1 MEKKIRLDKFLSN
14 QGCGSRS
21 EVRKYIFKGQ
31 VSVEKVVIRDIGF
44 QVPITCSTVEF
55 NGKQIVFQ
63 LNAYLMLN
71 KPEGVIT
78 ATEDDKEQTVLDLI
92 DHPLKKQ
99 LFPVG
104 RLDKDTTGL
113 LLITNDG
120 DLSHQLLSPKK
131 HVDKTYI
138 ATINGTVDTS
148 MIHRFKEGVVLDDG
162 YKTLPAVLEVIEE
175 NTSKSVVKVTIQ
187 EGKFHQ
193 IKRMFV
199 ANNREV
205 LTLKRIQMGTLILDD
220 SLELGQYR
228 PLTDIELRLLKGE

>member
-31 VSVEKVVIRDIGF
+31 VSVDHAVVRDIGF
-44 QVPITCSTVEF
+44 QVPLSCKTVEF
-55 NGKQIVFQ
+55 NGKQIVFEV
-63 LNAYLMLN
+63 NAYLMLN

-78 ATEDDKEQTVLDLI
+78 ATEDTKDTTVLDLI
-92 DHPLKKQ
+92 EHPLKKQ

-138 ATINGTVDTS
+138 ATINGSVDES
-148 MIHRFKEGVVLDDG
+148 MIEAFKEGVTLDDG
-162 YKTLPAVLEVIEE
+162 YKTLPAVLSALEQ
-175 NTSKSVVKVTIQ
+175 TASKSSVKVIIQ

-193 IKRMFV
+193 IKRMFQAV
-199 ANNREV
+199 NREV
-205 LTLKRIQMGTLILDD
+205 LTLKRIQMGTLCLDE
-220 SLELGQYR
+220 SLKPGEFR
-228 PLTDIELRLLKGE
+228 PLTEDELTLLKQ

>member
-1 MEKKIRLDKFLSN
+1 MVKKIRLDKFLSN

-21 EVRKYIFKGQ
+21 EVRKFIFKGQ
-31 VSVEKVVIRDIGF
+31 VSVAGVVVKDIGY
-44 QVPITCSTVEF
+44 QVELDSTTVEF
-55 NGKQIVFQ
+55 NGKQIIFEKT
-63 LNAYLMLN
+63 AYLMLN

-78 ATEDDKEQTVLDLI
+78 ATEDLLEKTVLDLI
-92 DHPLKKQ
+92 EHPLKKQ

-138 ATINGTVDTS
+138 ATINGSADQQ
-148 MIHRFKEGVVLDDG
+148 MIATFNEGVKLEDG
-162 YKTLPAVLEVIEE
+162 YRTLPAQLAIVESFP
-175 NTSKSVVKVTIQ
+175 NKTVVKVVIQ

-193 IKRMFV
+193 IKRMFLSV
-199 ANNREV
+199 NREV
-205 LTLKRIQMGTLILDD
+205 LTLKRVQMGSLILDEQLD
-220 SLELGQYR
+220 KGEFR
-228 PLTDIELRLLKGE
+228 PLTADEIKALKGI

>member
-31 VSVEKVVIRDIGF
+31 VSVDNVVIRDIGF
-44 QVPITCSTVEF
+44 QVPITCTSVEF

-63 LNAYLMLN
+63 VNAYLMLN

-138 ATINGTVDTS
+138 ATVNGTVDTS
-148 MIHRFKEGVVLDDG
+148 MVQRFKDGIILDDG
-162 YKTLPAVLEVIEE
+162 YKTLPADLEVIEE
-175 NTSKSVVKVTIQ
+175 NVSKSTVKITIQ

-193 IKRMFV
+193 IKRMFI

-205 LTLKRIQMGTLILDD
+205 LTLKRIQMGTLVLDD

-228 PLTDIELRLLKGE
+228 PLTEVELKLLKGL

>member
-31 VSVEKVVIRDIGF
+31 VKVDGEINKDIGY
-44 QVPITCSTVEF
+44 QVPLTCTTVEF
-55 NGKQIVFQ
+55 NGKQIVFETS
-63 LNAYLMLN
+63 AYLMLH
-71 KPEGVIT
+71 KPEDVIT
-78 ATEDDKEQTVLDLI
+78 ATEDAKEKTVMDLI

-138 ATINGTVDTS
+138 ATINGNVDEQ
-148 MIHRFKEGVVLDDG
+148 MITHFNQGVILEDG
-162 YKTLPAVLEVIEE
+162 YRTLPAKLTVLSTIHNKSEVKI
-175 NTSKSVVKVTIQ
+175 VIQ

-193 IKRMFV
+193 IKRMFLAV
-199 ANNREV
+199 NREV
-205 LTLKRIQMGTLILDD
+205 LTLKRIQMGTLTLDET
-220 SLELGQYR
+220 LEKGKFR
-228 PLTDIELRLLKGE
+228 PLTDEELKALKGL